1 MKLNETKVWQM
12 PDMTQPFA
20 PGPGRSA
27 EDFDT
32 YRELLGQVIEIA
44 ENNDWSKS
52 ETARQ
57 IGIAEG
63 TFSQWASMKYSG
75 RYDTQNVIVGN
86 FLDNYVADTRL
97 AASIPDAPSFI
108 KTGFSQA
115 VTDMLAAAQLM
126 PGMVMV
132 TSPAGNGKTF
142 TAERYRAT
150 HANVFMA
157 TMSESSRSVQAML
170 TEIAAE
176 LNVGSGGAGS
186 VRGIG
191 RRIARSGGGTLL
203 IIDEA
208 QHLLD
213 EAVNQVRHFL
223 DRYKCGIALLGN
235 TETYSRFSNRWSETE
250 KYGQLQRRIFMRMK
264 PKPLAEADVRLFI
277 RAWGVKDG
285 EQENFLFGVAR
296 KPGALGQVNQT
307 VKLAK
312 MLALGAGREMS
323 LKDLKSAWENR
334 GVEV

>member
-1 MKLNETKVWQM
+1 MKTPEMTLWQM
-12 PDMTQPFA
+12 PDMTIAFSN
-20 PGPGRSA
+20 GPGRSA
-27 EDFDT
+27 ADF
-32 YRELLGQVIEIA
+32 EKFKALLPQVIGIA
-44 ENNDWSKS
+44 EMQGWTKS

-57 IGIAEG
+57 IGMPDS
-63 TFSQWASMKYSG
+63 TFSQWASMKYPS
-75 RYDTQNVIVGN
+75 RYDGLNEQVEN
-86 FLDNYVADTRL
+86 FLANFAKDTAL
-97 AASIPDAPSFI
+97 AASIPDAP
-108 KTGFSQA
+108 GFFETKFSRA

-142 TAERYRAT
+142 TAERYKAT

-170 TEIAAE
+170 NEIAAE
-176 LNVGSGGAGS
+176 INVGGGGAGL
-186 VRGIG
+186 VRAIG
-191 RRIARSGGGTLL
+191 KRVARSGGGTLL

-235 TETYSRFSNRWSETE
+235 NETYSRFSNRWSETE

-264 PKPLAEADVRLFI
+264 PKPLDESDVRLFI
-277 RAWGVKDG
+277 RAWGVCDS
-285 EQENFLFGVAR
+285 EQEVFLSGVAK

-312 MLALGAGREMS
+312 MLALGARRELT